1 MGAEAMRLLLK
12 MVAGGTRQVPDVTLP
27 VHLIARAS
35 T

>member
-1 MGAEAMRLLLK
+1 MIADGSLTPRKIL
-12 MVAGGTRQVPDVTLP
+12 LP

>member
-1 MGAEAMRLLLK
+1 MRLLLT
-12 MVAGGTRQVPDVTLP
+12 MIATGAPAESNVVVP